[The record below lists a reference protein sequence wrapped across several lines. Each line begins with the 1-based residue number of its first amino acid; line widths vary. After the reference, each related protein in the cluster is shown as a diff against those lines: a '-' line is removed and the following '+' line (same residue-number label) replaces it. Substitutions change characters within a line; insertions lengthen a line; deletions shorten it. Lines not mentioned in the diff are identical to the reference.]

1 MVQARA
7 FKLAAVSCFCA
18 CWSAP
23 PPPTRTLCGIVP
35 PLGGWCYVWPALACV
50 LLCWRCWTRRVR
62 RRPFVMPTCEHS
74 SACVAGGWEGGG
86 CLQGLR
92 SVGAL
97 LNQVPREHTLLGV
110 TVCAVACA
118 VGGVLPVFSL
128 TRVRAGVPHCHAPTT
143 PFAPSAVAGL
153 PTGARWAVVGAVGF
167 CDDDRKHPTPFG

>member
-7 FKLAAVSCFCA
+7 FKLAAVSCFA
-18 CWSAP
+18 HAGQP
-23 PPPTRTLCGIVP
+23 LPPPTRTLCGIVP
-35 PLGGWCYVWPALACV
+35 PLGGWCYVWPAPRLRVVVLAV
-50 LLCWRCWTRRVR
+50 LDTARAPPPL
-62 RRPFVMPTCEHS
+62 VMPTCEHS